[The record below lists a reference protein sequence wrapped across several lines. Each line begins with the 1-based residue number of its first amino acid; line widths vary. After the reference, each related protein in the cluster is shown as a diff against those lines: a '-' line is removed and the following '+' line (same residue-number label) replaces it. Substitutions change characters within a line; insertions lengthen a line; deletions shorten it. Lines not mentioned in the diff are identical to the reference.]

1 MRHFLYAVALASLPI
16 IPMAAVW
23 LPELPIA
30 VLPSGSQAAPN
41 PTSVSVSSMNDGFP
55 AAENTESAIEK
66 ESPGFQARST
76 TRRAESPTLY
86 TAAAQPEFHS
96 GLVSEVWQTAR
107 HSASAPSLES
117 GSVQRPQPIGQSG
130 FPILA
135 SNWRG
140 MLVLIWICGSLVC
153 FVRMAVVILRLL
165 ALIRRAVPVD
175 SIPIGSRLRWLCR
188 DLGIRTE
195 VTVLASN
202 EIDVPIAAGIFDPT
216 IVLSVESATWE

>member
-1 MRHFLYAVALASLPI
+1 
-16 IPMAAVW
+16 MAAVW

-96 GLVSEVWQTAR
+96 GLVSEMPQTAR
-107 HSASAPSLES
+107 YSASASAASLES
-117 GSVQRPQPIGQSG
+117 RVAQGPEPTGKSG
-130 FPILA
+130 FPTLA

-140 MLVLIWICGSLVC
+140 MLVLIWLCGFLVC
-153 FVRMAVVILRLL
+153 FVRMAAMTLRLR